1 MTRRALAWVFSS
13 ALAGLAAA
21 GPPWVAAD
29 PGAPA
34 VTRDNLLASERFW
47 PYQVELRDP
56 LVPLAA
62 GTIGVLVRVEP
73 AGLARI
79 DFGRDGRR
87 VVAVEQTDVVERA
100 EQVRRGELWK
110 PAPNLVHAIGARLV
124 DPDADPPRALEPLA
138 LLGAPAVLSVFA
150 DPAAEAFGEI
160 AAALAPLCGRH
171 GVATVFF
178 PQGERPGPETRD
190 RLRAAGWAVPFA
202 MDAFVQ
208 GYTSALLDDGLSPP
222 AILLQSPEGRVLVQS
237 AWRPGLAD
245 ELRSAIDG
253 AFGGAERARAP

>member
-1 MTRRALAWVFSS
+1 MTRRARAGVVAA

-21 GPPWVAAD
+21 GAPWVAAD

-34 VTRDNLLASERFW
+34 VTRENLLASERFW

-56 LVPLAA
+56 LAPLAA
-62 GTIGVLVRVEP
+62 GTVGVLVRVEP
-73 AGLARI
+73 PGLARI

-87 VVAVEQTDVVERA
+87 VVAVERTDVVERA

-138 LLGAPAVLSVFA
+138 LLGAPAVLSVFV
-150 DPAAEAFGEI
+150 DPAADGFAEI
-160 AAALAPLCGRH
+160 AAALAPLRGRH
-171 GVATVFF
+171 GVATVVF
-178 PQGERPGPETRD
+178 PQGGRTLPETRE
-190 RLRAAGWAVPFA
+190 RLRAAGWTVPFA
-202 MDAFVQ
+202 MEAFVE
-208 GYTSALLDDGLSPP
+208 GYTSALLGEGLAPP
-222 AILLQSPEGRVLVQS
+222 AVLLHSPEGRILVQS

-253 AFGGAERARAP
+253 AFGGAERARTP